1 MSNEKI
7 TTQMNTFTDTLKAGL
22 DAGETYV
29 DLINQLIETDDAEQ
43 LLGAANKLS
52 VYELKNDFVKYPFQ
66 YQPQDYYLVLA
77 SRLLQF
83 HNNESLET
91 SIDDAGAVSARLNQ
105 LGNSAKFQFVMD
117 KSKNGGALFTETKT
131 NEALFYLN
139 LQKRMM
145 RFNNR
150 SLVNLFVEKL
160 SEVTT
165 IIQIQQA
172 INPLMTLAHYLQ
184 TDLGFS
190 VDLGILDTSN
200 AAKYYLLN
208 KHIGLEVIDKLFVST
223 EGTDYMLMNL
233 TNETGMSLQMDSN
246 SKLTLSSGRESWA
259 FSVSDEKEAVSFFD
273 ILIRFKLIRTWFM
286 DNRASLEIKSDP
298 MIFKE

>member
-1 MSNEKI
+1 
-7 TTQMNTFTDTLKAGL
+7 MNTFTDTLKAGL

-165 IIQIQQA
+165 IIQISA
-172 INPLMTLAHYLQ
+172 HTNPNNSIYLFFRKKQSEGKHHYKCIVACETKLCKIIYK
-184 TDLGFS
+184 LC
-190 VDLGILDTSN
+190 TSDCL
-200 AAKYYLLN
+200 YEN
-208 KHIGLEVIDKLFVST
+208 K
-223 EGTDYMLMNL
+223 
-233 TNETGMSLQMDSN
+233 
-246 SKLTLSSGRESWA
+246 
-259 FSVSDEKEAVSFFD
+259 
-273 ILIRFKLIRTWFM
+273 
-286 DNRASLEIKSDP
+286 
-298 MIFKE
+298 